1 MGWGVREEEERGGR
15 GGKKKISR
23 ASASTEGYLSAD
35 VAGATKH
42 SASKDFNHRMQKTRK
57 HVCYF
62 CSTAS
67 QQSRQEKEEK
77 EDKNMQKKMSV
88 ENVLTERE

>member
-1 MGWGVREEEERGGR
+1 MFGFF
-15 GGKKKISR
+15 SP
-23 ASASTEGYLSAD
+23 
-35 VAGATKH
+35 
-42 SASKDFNHRMQKTRK
+42 
-57 HVCYF
+57 
-62 CSTAS
+62 AS